1 MFFPKP
7 EASSRTT
14 DLGKSSDFTFSTQ
27 TGSLLAHYRLGE
39 IFRFYIFYPTGSL
52 LTHYRLGGIFRFY
65 IFYPNR
71 KPPHASDWGISS
83 GFMFSTQ
90 PEASSRTTDW
100 GVSSRLTCF
109 TQFHTQKGSPMF
121 EQNPKLRNIH
131 PTKLKIINEIKEQ
144 SRYQSAEELL
154 PQILQI
160 NQELKRRN
168 LSFTKEESA
177 LLLEAMEESMSPA
190 ERQKFQMIKSF
201 FL

>member
-7 EASSRTT
+7 EASALTI

-27 TGSLLAHYRLGE
+27 PE
-39 IFRFYIFYPTGSL
+39 
-52 LTHYRLGGIFRFY
+52 
-65 IFYPNR
+65 
-71 KPPHASDWGISS
+71 ASSRTTDRVNSS

-90 PEASSRTTDW
+90 PEASPRTSDWVNSSGFMFSTQPEASPLTVYW
-100 GVSSRLTCF
+100 GVFSRLTCF
-109 TQFHTQKGSPMF
+109 TQFHKQKGSSMF

-131 PTKLKIINEIKEQ
+131 PTKLRIINEIKEQ
-144 SRYQSAEELL
+144 SKYQSAEELL

-190 ERQKFQMIKSF
+190 ERQKFQIIKSF

>member
-1 MFFPKP
+1 
-7 EASSRTT
+7 
-14 DLGKSSDFTFSTQ
+14 
-27 TGSLLAHYRLGE
+27 
-39 IFRFYIFYPTGSL
+39 
-52 LTHYRLGGIFRFY
+52 
-65 IFYPNR
+65 
-71 KPPHASDWGISS
+71 
-83 GFMFSTQ
+83 
-90 PEASSRTTDW
+90 
-100 GVSSRLTCF
+100 
-109 TQFHTQKGSPMF
+109 MF

-131 PTKLKIINEIKEQ
+131 PTKLRIINEQ
-144 SRYQSAEELL
+144 SKYQYAEELL

>member
-1 MFFPKP
+1 MFSTQP
-7 EASSRTT
+7 EASP
-14 DLGKSSDFTFSTQ
+14 L
-27 TGSLLAHYRLGE
+27 
-39 IFRFYIFYPTGSL
+39 
-52 LTHYRLGGIFRFY
+52 
-65 IFYPNR
+65 
-71 KPPHASDWGISS
+71 ASDWGISS
-83 GFMFSTQ
+83 GFMFSPQ
-90 PEASSRTTDW
+90 PEVSPHVTDW
-100 GVSSRLTCF
+100 RVFSRLTCF
-109 TQFHTQKGSPMF
+109 TQFHKQKGSPMF

>member
-14 DLGKSSDFTFSTQ
+14 DWGK
-27 TGSLLAHYRLGE
+27 
-39 IFRFYIFYPTGSL
+39 
-52 LTHYRLGGIFRFY
+52 
-65 IFYPNR
+65 
-71 KPPHASDWGISS
+71 SS

-144 SRYQSAEELL
+144 SKYQSAEELL

-160 NQELKRRN
+160 R
-168 LSFTKEESA
+168 TWKERPR
-177 LLLEAMEESMSPA
+177 LF
-190 ERQKFQMIKSF
+190 R
-201 FL
+201 